1 MGAIGTGIP
10 AILWIVIILFLL
22 GGLGGG
28 KKY

>member
-10 AILWIVIILFLL
+10 VTLWIIIILFLL

-28 KKY
+28 KKF